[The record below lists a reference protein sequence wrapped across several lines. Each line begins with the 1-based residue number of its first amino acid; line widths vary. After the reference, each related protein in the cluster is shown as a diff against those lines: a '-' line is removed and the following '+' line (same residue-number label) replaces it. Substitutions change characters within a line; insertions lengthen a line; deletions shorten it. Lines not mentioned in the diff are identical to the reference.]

1 MVRAWIE
8 RIGAIADRPDDD
20 QETRLR
26 HRLLILGGLLM
37 SGGGLLWGSLSVLFG
52 LVFESVVPFGYVVLT
67 AVNLALLKRA
77 KNFPFA
83 RSVQITASL
92 LLPFAFMWTLGGFH
106 TSGSMMIWAMMALIG
121 SLTFDDVRH
130 NLRWLAVF
138 VSLTVVSGIIEP
150 HLRVPPPIQGAN
162 VGIVFSVLNMVV
174 VNSVV
179 FGLTLFFVRGR
190 KQALE
195 ELALRNEQLAS
206 SQQAL
211 IQSEK
216 MAALGQLVAGV
227 AHELNTPLGAIRA
240 SAGTIS
246 ETGRKVLEVMPG
258 VLAQATPEEL
268 RQLAFMLDACRAGSR
283 PTSSREERA
292 ARRKLQRVLDDLDF
306 QGPVE
311 TAELMV
317 EMGLTDPGPE
327 LIALLTSDNGPPLLR
342 RAHLVTSVGRSGDTI
357 QLAAE
362 RAAKIVFAL
371 KSYAHPGSASGE
383 AAEGSVAEN
392 LDTIVTL
399 YQNLIK
405 RGVEVVREYG
415 GDGQIQ
421 AHHDALNQVWTN
433 LIHNALQAMD
443 GKGRLVLRVVETAS
457 SVRVEVED
465 SGPGIPPGVASRV
478 FEPLFT
484 TKAQGEG
491 SGLGLSIC
499 KQIVDEHM
507 GTLSVESE
515 PGRTCFR
522 VDLPLRSPPA
532 QESADPSEAS

>member
-1 MVRAWIE
+1 MLRTWIE
-8 RIGAIADRPDDD
+8 RIGAIADLPEHD
-20 QETRLR
+20 QETLLR
-26 HRLLILGGLLM
+26 HRVLILGGLLM
-37 SGGGLLWGSLSVLFG
+37 SGGGLLWGSLSVIFG
-52 LVFESVVPFGYVVLT
+52 LVVESVVPFGYIVLT
-67 AVNLALLKRA
+67 AVNLYILDRT

-92 LLPFAFMWTLGGFH
+92 LLPFAFMWTLGGFR
-106 TSGSMMIWAMMALIG
+106 TSGSMMIWSMMALIG

-138 VSLTVVSGIIEP
+138 VSLTVVSGLIEP
-150 HLRVPPPIQGAN
+150 YLTVPPAIQGAT

-195 ELALRNEQLAS
+195 ELALRNEELAS

-240 SAGTIS
+240 AAGTIS
-246 ETGRKVLEVMPG
+246 ETGRKVLEVMPR
-258 VLAQATPEEL
+258 VLAEASPQEL
-268 RQLAFMLDACRAGSR
+268 DSLARVLEACRASTR
-283 PTSSREERA
+283 PSTSREERA
-292 ARRKLQRVLDDLDF
+292 ARRKLQRVLDDAGF
-306 QGPVE
+306 EGPSE

-317 EMGLTDPGPE
+317 EMGLTDPAPE
-327 LIALLTSDNGPPLLR
+327 LVSLLTSDAGPPLLR
-342 RAHLVTSVGRSGDTI
+342 RAHLVTSVGRSGATI
-357 QLAAE
+357 KLAAD

-383 AAEGSVAEN
+383 ATEGSVAEN
-392 LDTIVTL
+392 LDTITTL

-405 RGVEVVREYG
+405 RGVEVVREFE
-415 GDGQIQ
+415 GDGQVR

-433 LIHNALQAMD
+433 LVHNALQAMD
-443 GKGRLVLRVVETAS
+443 GRGRLVLRVFETPT

-465 SGPGIPPGVASRV
+465 SGAGIPPDVVARV
-478 FEPLFT
+478 FDPFFT

-499 KQIVDEHM
+499 KQIVDEHH
-507 GTLSVESE
+507 GELSVESQ

-522 VDLPLRSPPA
+522 VELPLEAPPA
-532 QESADPSEAS
+532 PGAADPSETP